1 VPEGTQVAHKHG
13 WVPDTDGVVRNF
25 SDAGIVYTPGGNFV
39 LTIYTH
45 HPVQVVFDTANQ
57 LFASLTQAVYNYFNT
72 TG

>member
-1 VPEGTQVAHKHG
+1 
-13 WVPDTDGVVRNF
+13 
-25 SDAGIVYTPGGNFV
+25 V

-45 HPVQVVFDTANQ
+45 HPVQVVFDEANQ